1 MRRIIAGAAVVI
13 VLLGWAAWAH
23 PWAPAVPLLTG
34 VSAEG
39 CFAGGEPGQTGSL
52 LPDAQFGTSFKGQPV
67 MWPDGF
73 SARRAGDQVAVLN
86 SSGQVVATTGRLY
99 HISRAPLAN
108 GELGVDRPSGHTRQR
123 LNAHIRTTSWTA
135 ARLGTRQLQV
145 TRANSGAHLTP
156 RPSATSARRCHP
168 TRNLLAIPSGP

>member
-108 GELGVDRPSGHTRQR
+108 GELGVEPTFGAYPAAAQCPYPYDFVDCGPVGH
-123 LNAHIRTTSWTA
+123 
-135 ARLGTRQLQV
+135 
-145 TRANSGAHLTP
+145 
-156 RPSATSARRCHP
+156 PSA
-168 TRNLLAIPSGP
+168 PSDAGKQWCAPDATP